1 MAIHS
6 VTTLINQNEEI
17 IEYYKNAETIWMEIW
32 KDYRSMNTESLAALL
47 SHNQLSFEHNCG
59 GKHLGQEV
67 MVWSGFGRLYDT
79 YAGFEG
85 ENKEKALMLKEAF
98 KKSMCSFE
106 VKDVVKSATNAFYLE

>member
-1 MAIHS
+1 
-6 VTTLINQNEEI
+6 
-17 IEYYKNAETIWMEIW
+17 
-32 KDYRSMNTESLAALL
+32 
-47 SHNQLSFEHNCG
+47 
-59 GKHLGQEV
+59 